1 MFRPPVI
8 LAVDPGAKCGV
19 VVLVH
24 GRPVLVRTV
33 RGDLIGEV
41 LAVIQ
46 AVVKLQETHGMAVVV
61 VELQFMGRGSKSNPK
76 SMATLYKRRHLWEIL
91 AEVYGLMVEGV
102 YPATWQTVLG
112 EVESWDDAGKKRD
125 TKAKARVYA
134 DRRYPG
140 KAKDNEQSDALCMGH
155 WRWRRAA

>member
-19 VVLVH
+19 AVLVH
-24 GRPVLVRTV
+24 GRLVLLRTV
-33 RGDLIGEV
+33 RGDLIGDV

-46 AVVKLQETHGMAVVV
+46 LVAKLQAEHGMALVV
-61 VELQFMGRGSKSNPK
+61 VELQFTPKGKKQNPK
-76 SMATLYKRRHLWEIL
+76 SLATLYKRRHVWEIL

-102 YPATWQTVLG
+102 YPSTWQTVLG
-112 EVESWDDAGKKRD
+112 EVEDWDDNGKKRD

-134 DRRYPG
+134 DRRFPG
-140 KAKDNEQSDALCMGH
+140 RAKDNEQGDAASMGW